1 MIPEQ
6 YWHLAKRWLWL
17 IGAFTVLGGIAGVML
32 LPSLVGS
39 PAGFNSSAT
48 LAVSQQASLA
58 SVPTSGDVEVD
69 DTVVASYTE
78 SLVTYA
84 GSPQFIKSVQV
95 ALLAHGIDFDAAE
108 LEGILE
114 VTANPTLFR
123 VTVEATA
130 DSAEDA
136 TAVATAAVD
145 ELKTRA
151 VKEETQLAA
160 TLISNLEKRAEDLA
174 SRLPSLAD
182 GKLTSVPIAQR
193 TLARIEADVI
203 NGELEEIFSQL
214 ENLRLGQAFSLPLV
228 TVQSPQTVE
237 ISART
242 LSTRDLALLG
252 IFGGLLAGWGAAN
265 VAEGLATKPKKTI
278 VTTPRVPP
286 VVLSNSQ
293 ALLSGGWADIREAH
307 EVDVRFGRLAE
318 RAIQLERRIKA
329 LDGFRASTNG
339 ATDETTT
346 PVLPR
351 QYR

>member
-6 YWHLAKRWLWL
+6 YWQLAKRWVWL
-17 IGAFTVLGGIAGVML
+17 IGAFAVLGGIAGIVL
-32 LPSLVGS
+32 LPSVIGS

-58 SVPTSGDVEVD
+58 IVPTSGDVEVD

-84 GSPQFIKSVQV
+84 GSPQFINRVQEV
-95 ALLAHGIDFDAAE
+95 LLLAGHDFNSAE

-123 VTVEATA
+123 VTVEASANTA
-130 DSAEDA
+130 AAA
-136 TAVATAAVD
+136 TAVATVAVA
-145 ELKTRA
+145 ELKARA
-151 VKEETQLAA
+151 VEEEMQLAA
-160 TLISNLEKRAEDLA
+160 TLIANLDKRAADLA
-174 SRLPSLAD
+174 GRLPDLAD
-182 GKLTSVPIAQR
+182 RKLTSVPIDQR

-203 NGELEEIFSQL
+203 NGELEQIFIQV

-228 TVQSPQTVE
+228 SVQAPQTVE
-237 ISART
+237 IEARG

-265 VAEGLATKPKKTI
+265 VAEGLTNKPKKAA
-278 VTTPRVPP
+278 VTMPSVQP

-293 ALLSGGWADIREAH
+293 DGLSNGWADSHEARGA
-307 EVDVRFGRLAE
+307 EVRFGRIAE
-318 RAIQLERRIKA
+318 RAIQLERRMKA
-329 LDGFRASTNG
+329 LDGLRSSTNG
-339 ATDETTT
+339 ATDAT
-346 PVLPR
+346 PTPSLR
-351 QYR
+351 R

>member
-6 YWHLAKRWLWL
+6 YWHLAKRWAWL
-17 IGAFTVLGGIAGVML
+17 IGAFAVLGGIAGIVL
-32 LPSLVGS
+32 LPSVVGS

-69 DTVVASYTE
+69 DTVAASYTE

-84 GSPQFIKSVQV
+84 GSPQFINSVQEML
-95 ALLAHGIDFDAAE
+95 LLAGFEFDSAE

-130 DSAEDA
+130 DTAAAA
-136 TAVATAAVD
+136 TTVATVAMT

-160 TLISNLEKRAEDLA
+160 TLILNLEKRAEDLA
-174 SRLPSLAD
+174 KRLPALQAEKSTGAIERQ
-182 GKLTSVPIAQR
+182 TI
-193 TLARIEADVI
+193 ARIEANAI
-203 NGELEEIFSQL
+203 NGELAEIYTQL

-228 TVQSPQTVE
+228 TVQSPQTVG
-237 ISART
+237 ISAQT
-242 LSTRDLALLG
+242 LSTRDVALLG

-265 VAEGLATKPKKTI
+265 VAEGLTNKPKKAL

-286 VVLSNSQ
+286 VVVSNGQASLSK
-293 ALLSGGWADIREAH
+293 GWADLHEAH

-339 ATDETTT
+339 ATDKTTT
-346 PVLPR
+346 PALR
-351 QYR
+351 R

>member
-1 MIPEQ
+1 MIPEE
-6 YWHLAKRWLWL
+6 YWQLAKRWFWL
-17 IGAFTVLGGIAGVML
+17 IGGFAILGGIAGVLL
-32 LPSLVGS
+32 LPSLVGT

-84 GSPQFIKSVQV
+84 SSPQFLDSVQRM
-95 ALLAHGIDFDAAE
+95 LSEQGFKFDPNE

-136 TAVATAAVD
+136 TAIATAAVD

-151 VKEETQLAA
+151 VAEEKQLA
-160 TLISNLEKRAEDLA
+160 TLLITNLESRAHDLA
-174 SRLPSLAD
+174 ARLPALAD
-182 GKLTSVPIAQR
+182 TKANGSIDQQN
-193 TLARIEADVI
+193 LARIEADVI
-203 NGELEEIFSQL
+203 NAEVREIFTQL
-214 ENLRLGQAFSLPLV
+214 ENLRLGQEFSLPLV

-237 ISART
+237 ISAQS
-242 LSTRDLALLG
+242 LSTRDVALLG
-252 IFGGLLAGWGAAN
+252 IVGGLLAGWGAAN
-265 VAEGLATKPKKTI
+265 VAEGLTTKPKKTL

-286 VVLSNSQ
+286 IVVNSGQ
-293 ALLSGGWADIREAH
+293 PSVSDGWADITQAY
-307 EVDVRFGRLAE
+307 EVDNRFGRLAE
-318 RAIQLERRIKA
+318 RAVQLERRVKA
-329 LDGFRASTNG
+329 LDSFRASTNG
-339 ATDETTT
+339 TTNKTTT
-346 PVLPR
+346 R
-351 QYR
+351 AGRR

>member
-32 LPSLVGS
+32 LPSFVGS

-84 GSPQFIKSVQV
+84 GSPRFIKSVQV

-151 VKEETQLAA
+151 IKEETQLAA

-182 GKLTSVPIAQR
+182 GKLTSVPIAER

-237 ISART
+237 ISAQT
-242 LSTRDLALLG
+242 LSTRDVALLG
-252 IFGGLLAGWGAAN
+252 IVGGLLAGWGAAN
-265 VAEGLATKPKKTI
+265 IAEGLTNKPKI
-278 VTTPRVPP
+278 ALVTTASVQP
-286 VVLSNSQ
+286 VVLSNNQ
-293 ALLSGGWADIREAH
+293 AVLSNGWADVNEAH
-307 EVDVRFGRLAE
+307 AVDVRFGRLAE
-318 RAIQLERRIKA
+318 RAVQLERRIKA
-329 LDGFRASTNG
+329 LDGFRASKNG
-339 ATDETTT
+339 ATNETTT
-346 PVLPR
+346 PALPR
-351 QYR
+351 QHR

>member
-17 IGAFTVLGGIAGVML
+17 IGAFVVLGGIAGVAL
-32 LPSLVGS
+32 LPSVVGT
-39 PAGFNSSAT
+39 PAGFNSRAT

-58 SVPTSGDVEVD
+58 SVPTSGDIEVD

-84 GSPQFIKSVQV
+84 GSPQFFDSVHEIL
-95 ALLAHGIDFDAAE
+95 LLAGYGFDPTE
-108 LEGILE
+108 LEGMLG

-123 VTVEATA
+123 VTIEASADTA
-130 DSAEDA
+130 AAA
-136 TAVATAAVD
+136 TTVATVAVA

-151 VKEETQLAA
+151 VQEEQQLAA
-160 TLISNLEKRAEDLA
+160 TLIANLEERTADLA
-174 SRLPSLAD
+174 ARLPTLAD

-237 ISART
+237 ISAQT
-242 LSTRDLALLG
+242 LSTRDVMLIG
-252 IFGGLLAGWGAAN
+252 IVGGLLAGWGAAN
-265 VAEGLATKPKKTI
+265 VAEGLTDKPKKAL

-286 VVLSNSQ
+286 VVLSNNQ
-293 ALLSGGWADIREAH
+293 AVLSNGWADVNEAH
-307 EVDVRFGRLAE
+307 AVDVRFGRLAE
-318 RAIQLERRIKA
+318 RAVQLERRIKA
-329 LDGFRASTNG
+329 LDGFRASKNG
-339 ATDETTT
+339 ATNETAT
-346 PVLPR
+346 PALPR
-351 QYR
+351 QHR

>member
-17 IGAFTVLGGIAGVML
+17 IGAFVVLGGIAGVVL
-32 LPSLVGS
+32 LPSVVGT

-84 GSPQFIKSVQV
+84 ASPQFIDSVQR
-95 ALLAHGIDFDAAE
+95 ALSAQGTEFGATE
-108 LEGILE
+108 LEGMLE

-130 DSAEDA
+130 DSADDA
-136 TAVATAAVD
+136 TAVATAATD
-145 ELKTRA
+145 ELRARA
-151 VKEETQLAA
+151 VAEETQLAA
-160 TLISNLEKRAEDLA
+160 KLIVNLERRAEDLA
-174 SRLPSLAD
+174 ARLPDLQAKKNTGSLD
-182 GKLTSVPIAQR
+182 QQ

-203 NGELEEIFSQL
+203 NAEVREIYTQL

-242 LSTRDLALLG
+242 LSTRDVALIG

-265 VAEGLATKPKKTI
+265 VAEGLTNKPKKAVVSVPRTPPI
-278 VTTPRVPP
+278 VVANGQAS
-286 VVLSNSQ
+286 LSN
-293 ALLSGGWADIREAH
+293 GWADIHEAH
-307 EVDVRFGRLAE
+307 EVDVRFARLAE
-318 RAIQLERRIKA
+318 RATQLERRLIA
-329 LDGFRASTNG
+329 LDGFRTSTN
-339 ATDETTT
+339 AAKDETTT
-346 PVLPR
+346 SVLPR
-351 QYR
+351 

>member
-6 YWHLAKRWLWL
+6 YWHLAKRWFWL
-17 IGAFTVLGGIAGVML
+17 IGAFAVLGGIAGIVL
-32 LPSLVGS
+32 LPSVVGT

-84 GSPQFIKSVQV
+84 GSPQFFDSVHEIL
-95 ALLAHGIDFDAAE
+95 LLAGYGFDPAE
-108 LEGILE
+108 LEGMLE

-123 VTVEATA
+123 VTIEASADTA
-130 DSAEDA
+130 AAA
-136 TAVATAAVD
+136 TTVATVAVA

-151 VKEETQLAA
+151 VQEEQQLAA
-160 TLISNLEKRAEDLA
+160 TLIANLEERTADLA
-174 SRLPSLAD
+174 ARLPTLAD

-203 NGELEEIFSQL
+203 NGELEEIFIQL

-237 ISART
+237 ISAQT
-242 LSTRDLALLG
+242 LSTRDVALLG
-252 IFGGLLAGWGAAN
+252 IVGGLLAGWGAAN
-265 VAEGLATKPKKTI
+265 IAEGLTNKPKI
-278 VTTPRVPP
+278 ALVTTASVQP
-286 VVLSNSQ
+286 VVLSNNQ
-293 ALLSGGWADIREAH
+293 AVLSNGWADVNEAH
-307 EVDVRFGRLAE
+307 AVDVRFGRLAE
-318 RAIQLERRIKA
+318 RAVQLERRIKA
-329 LDGFRASTNG
+329 LDGFRASKNG
-339 ATDETTT
+339 ATNETAT
-346 PVLPR
+346 PALPR
-351 QYR
+351 QHR